1 LEKRLLALSC
11 PSIHME
17 QLGFQL
23 TDFHEI
29 WYFTIFHTSVEKIQ
43 VSLKYDKNR
52 NNTQQLQYT
61 YNNIELSF
69 T

>member
-1 LEKRLLALSC
+1 MEKVDGETVLGTFEKLEKRLLALSC

-29 WYFTIFHTSVEKIQ
+29 
-43 VSLKYDKNR
+43 
-52 NNTQQLQYT
+52 
-61 YNNIELSF
+61 
-69 T
+69 